1 MDIVL
6 SEIEVR
12 IIGCLIEKE
21 ITTPDYYPLTLNALT
36 NACNQKSNRNPV
48 VNYEDTTVV
57 RGLDALR
64 EKGLSEK
71 LLKADS
77 RVPKYKHS
85 FQDKLSL
92 ANNAVAVLCELMLRG
107 PQTVGELRS
116 RAGRMYKFDSLDEVE
131 ETLLNLMGRDQP
143 MVVKLPRQVGRK
155 EPRFMHLLSGEPVIE
170 ETEHVAPKEE
180 ATLMVRAEN
189 ERIVHLEYKLAELR
203 TEFDDLK
210 EEFKNLKSQFE

>member
-1 MDIVL
+1 
-6 SEIEVR
+6 
-12 IIGCLIEKE
+12 
-21 ITTPDYYPLTLNALT
+21 
-36 NACNQKSNRNPV
+36 
-48 VNYEDTTVV
+48 
-57 RGLDALR
+57 
-64 EKGLSEK
+64 
-71 LLKADS
+71 
-77 RVPKYKHS
+77 
-85 FQDKLSL
+85 
-92 ANNAVAVLCELMLRG
+92 
-107 PQTVGELRS
+107 
-116 RAGRMYKFDSLDEVE
+116 
-131 ETLLNLMGRDQP
+131 